1 MKKSVIMLSLLLTTF
16 FAKAD
21 QLAALT
27 REQAE
32 KAVAYLKKEP
42 SVILWCSCCETETMS
57 HVTINEVFLKAD
69 KNGKYFSVVVKGR
82 DDDGKEVEEYVDLAY
97 VFVKK
102 GKKAQCLGKVLK
114 FKCDPCTDPFDW
126 NPKVAVS

>member
-1 MKKSVIMLSLLLTTF
+1 MKKSIVILTLLLTSF

-32 KAVAYLKKEP
+32 KAVAYLKKES
-42 SVILWCSCCETETMS
+42 SVILWCSCCENEGVKR
-57 HVTINEVFLKAD
+57 VTINEVFIKAD
-69 KNGKYFSVVVKGR
+69 QDGKYYSVVLKGR
-82 DDDGKEVEEYVDLAY
+82 DDNGKEIEEYLDLAY

-102 GKKAQCLGKVLK
+102 GSKGHSLGKVLK
-114 FKCDPCTDPFDW
+114 FKCDPCVKPFDW
-126 NPKVAVS
+126 NMSAAG

>member
-1 MKKSVIMLSLLLTTF
+1 MKRSMIMLCLLMATF

-32 KAVAYLKKEP
+32 KAVAYLKKE
-42 SVILWCSCCETETMS
+42 STVILWCSCCENESMKRIT
-57 HVTINEVFLKAD
+57 VNEVFTKAD
-69 KNGKYFSVVVKGR
+69 KNGKYYSVVVKGR
-82 DDDGKEVEEYVDLAY
+82 DEEGNEVEEYVDLAY

-102 GKKAQCLGKVLK
+102 GKKGQSLGKVLK
-114 FKCDPCTDPFDW
+114 FKCDPCVSPFNW
-126 NPKVAVS
+126 NVPGAG

>member
-1 MKKSVIMLSLLLTTF
+1 MKKSLIVLSLLLATF

-32 KAVAYLKKEP
+32 KAVAYLKKE
-42 SVILWCSCCETETMS
+42 STVILWCSCCESETMNRIS
-57 HVTINEVFLKAD
+57 INEVFLKAD
-69 KNGKYFSVVVKGR
+69 KNGKYYSVIVKGR
-82 DDDGKEVEEYVDLAY
+82 NEEGKEVEEYVDLAY

-126 NPKVAVS
+126 NHSAAG

>member
-1 MKKSVIMLSLLLTTF
+1 MKKSVVMLALLLTSF

-32 KAVAYLKKEP
+32 KAVAYLKKE
-42 SVILWCSCCETETMS
+42 SSIILWCSCCENES
-57 HVTINEVFLKAD
+57 LKRVTINEVFIKAD
-69 KNGKYFSVVVKGR
+69 KDGKYFSVVLKGR
-82 DDDGKEVEEYVDLAY
+82 DDDGKEIEEYLDLAY

-102 GKKAQCLGKVLK
+102 GQKGHSLGKVLK
-114 FKCDPCTDPFDW
+114 FKCDPCVKPFDW
-126 NPKVAVS
+126 EMSAAG

>member
-1 MKKSVIMLSLLLTTF
+1 MKKSVVMLALLLTSF

-42 SVILWCSCCETETMS
+42 TVILWCSCCEREEMS
-57 HVTINEVFLKAD
+57 RVTINEVFIKAD
-69 KNGKYFSVVVKGR
+69 KSGKYYSVVLKGR
-82 DDDGKEVEEYVDLAY
+82 DEEGKEVEEFLDLAY

-102 GKKAQCLGKVLK
+102 GKKGQSLGKVLK
-114 FKCDPCTDPFDW
+114 FKCDPCINSFNWEVPG
-126 NPKVAVS
+126 VG